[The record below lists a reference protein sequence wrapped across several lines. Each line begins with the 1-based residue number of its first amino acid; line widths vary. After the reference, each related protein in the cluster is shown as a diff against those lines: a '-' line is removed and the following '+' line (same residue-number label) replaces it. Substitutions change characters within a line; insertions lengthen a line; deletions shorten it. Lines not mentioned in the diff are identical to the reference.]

1 MWSMCFHTDS
11 DSKRATLLGALSLLL
26 LGTILNSS
34 SAWGQV
40 APGSM
45 DVHWDEGAQNC
56 ASSSQPPLQV
66 HAYNSQTFIL
76 RENLCATFEAPFMY
90 LLIGSSK
97 ALLIDTGDVADPAKM
112 PLADT
117 VIKLIHSN
125 GSDKLP
131 LLVVHTHR
139 HLDHRAGD
147 VQFSRLSNVEVVGFD
162 LESVR
167 HFYKFNDRPNG
178 VAEIELGGR
187 IVDVIPTP
195 GHNETEVTFYD
206 RNTGLVFSGD
216 FLLPARLLVD
226 DSKAY
231 VASADRLA
239 AFVRDRPVSFVLGGH
254 IEKDASEQTFPW
266 QSQYHPHE
274 RSLQMAKTDILTL
287 PSVMRRFNGF
297 YTTDGN
303 FLMMNSIHILT
314 AFAGALLLALTALVW
329 TLVRYFR
336 RRRRARQRGA
346 AIA

>member
-1 MWSMCFHTDS
+1 
-11 DSKRATLLGALSLLL
+11 
-26 LGTILNSS
+26 
-34 SAWGQV
+34 
-40 APGSM
+40 
-45 DVHWDEGAQNC
+45 
-56 ASSSQPPLQV
+56 
-66 HAYNSQTFIL
+66 
-76 RENLCATFEAPFMY
+76 MY

-231 VASADRLA
+231 VASADRLT